1 MGTIKRGIL
10 GGFSGKVANVIGGSW
25 KGIAY
30 MRSQPLSV
38 SQPNTTAQ
46 LDARSA
52 LAIMVI
58 VCQAILADI
67 IKPLWD
73 RFAVAMSGYN
83 DFFKNNI
90 AMYPAG
96 SFDSAN
102 YINFVLSSGKM
113 ALTAIDSVTVS
124 AGAGTCVITWLNDAG
139 QGFKGATDE
148 LYAVLLD
155 STGIPIGSSG
165 GVVVRSALTATISG
179 IRIGLGDDYY
189 IYIAFRRADGTIV
202 SMTDADN
209 GVAVA

>member
-52 LAIMVI
+52 LTAMVI
-58 VCQAILADI
+58 VCQAILASV

-90 AMYPAG
+90 TMYPAG
-96 SFDSAN
+96 VWDAVN
-102 YINFVLSSGKM
+102 YQDFVLSNGKM
-113 ALTAIDSVTVS
+113 ALTAIDSNVLS
-124 AGAGTCVITWLNDAG
+124 SGARTCTLTWLNDAG
-139 QGFKGATDE
+139 QGFKGANDDVF
-148 LYAVLLD
+148 AVVLD
-155 STGIPIGSSG
+155 AEGYPIGISAAQE
-165 GVVVRSALTATISG
+165 VRSNLSVVISDVDVN
-179 IRIGLGDDYY
+179 LGGTYY
-189 IYIAFRRADGTIV
+189 AYLAFRRPDGTIV
-202 SMTDADN
+202 SNSSSAT
-209 GVAVA
+209 GLAVA